1 MSFVGPNILIIFL
14 SVISNFHVI
23 ECFIGHV
30 SLAYVI
36 AGHIT
41 VQYDL
46 KFAFFDNNLLLNIF

>member
-1 MSFVGPNILIIFL
+1 MDSF
-14 SVISNFHVI
+14 S
-23 ECFIGHV
+23 GHV

-36 AGHIT
+36 TGHIT